1 MVYNVRREANHMA
14 DKLILDPQAI
24 LEKEFDID
32 FKGYNPEQV
41 DLLLDSVIKD
51 YQTYQKMIRIRN
63 QKIED
68 LEKTNASLRAKLIE
82 VEGRM
87 KAQEDAREQYGASSN
102 VDILKRLSRLEKQ
115 VFDTKNRK

>member
-1 MVYNVRREANHMA
+1 MNVREANHMA

-24 LEKEFDID
+24 VDKEFDID

-51 YQTYQKMIRIRN
+51 YQTYQKMIRVRN

-87 KAQEDAREQYGASSN
+87 KAQEDARDPYAGASN

>member
-1 MVYNVRREANHMA
+1 MA
-14 DKLILDPQAI
+14 DKLLLDPQAI

-102 VDILKRLSRLEKQ
+102 VDVLKRLSRLEKQ

>member
-1 MVYNVRREANHMA
+1 MA
-14 DKLILDPQAI
+14 DKLILDPQTI
-24 LEKEFDID
+24 VDTEFDID
-32 FKGYNPEQV
+32 FKGYDPEQV

-51 YQTYQKMIRIRN
+51 YQTYQKMIRVRN

-82 VEGRM
+82 LEGKM
-87 KAQEDAREQYGASSN
+87 KAQEDTVYDPYAGGASN

-115 VFDTKNRK
+115 VFDTKDRK